1 MALGKSAKT
10 IKGLGPWLKGTVAL
24 AIEETKVGE
33 DHKGLRA
40 LAKGNSGPG
49 DRGNE
54 YAKTIKGLVAGG
66 K

>member
-1 MALGKSAKT
+1 M
-10 IKGLGPWLKGTVAL
+10 AL
-24 AIEETKVGE
+24 AIEETVGNVAALRREKKVGE